1 MLGLGDIVLPGLLV
15 AFAARCDACALQ
27 RRYFPLVVCGYAVGL
42 AMANVAVAY
51 FAQGQPALLY
61 LVPCTLG
68 PFLHAAQRDGT
79 LQTLW
84 QGPPSLLDPTPV
96 RATRVVETPYQAS
109 TTDDQKPLMMS
120 I

>member
-1 MLGLGDIVLPGLLV
+1 MSGYTMLGLGDIVLPGLLV

-27 RRYFPLVVCGYAVGL
+27 RRYFPLMVCGYAVGL

-68 PFLHAAQRDGT
+68 PFLHAAQRDGY
-79 LQTLW
+79 LQTSAGAALA
-84 QGPPSLLDPTPV
+84 LDPTPV
-96 RATRVVETPYQAS
+96 RATRVAGRRYQAS
-109 TTDDQKPLMMS
+109 TTDDRS
-120 I
+120 R

>member
-1 MLGLGDIVLPGLLV
+1 
-15 AFAARCDACALQ
+15 
-27 RRYFPLVVCGYAVGL
+27 
-42 AMANVAVAY
+42 
-51 FAQGQPALLY
+51 

-96 RATRVVETPYQAS
+96 RATRVVASEPYQAS